1 MSYTRV
7 NVIESSMSWSKTMK
21 MFRKSVEPGLNEFK
35 KQKVIP
41 NWSLVQTGD
50 HTGPVIIEFDTKA
63 KMNQWHKGML
73 AVRKGIQADTGMQS
87 WIYHG
92 PVKASG

>member
-7 NVIESSMSWSKTMK
+7 MYFENPVSWAEGMK
-21 MFRKSVEPGLNEFK
+21 VFRKSAEPALKEF
-35 KQKVIP
+35 QKAKVLK
-41 NWSLVQTGD
+41 NYSVVQTGD
-50 HTGPVIIEFDTKA
+50 HSGMIIAEFDTKA

-73 AVRKGIQADTGMQS
+73 AVRQGIQADTGMQS
-87 WIYHG
+87 WILSG

>member
-7 NVIESSMSWSKTMK
+7 LVSESGVPYSQFLK
-21 MFRKSVEPGLNEFK
+21 MFRKSVEPGLNGFK
-35 KQKVIP
+35 KQKVVSS
-41 NWSLVQTGD
+41 WSLVQTGD
-50 HTGPVIIEFDTKA
+50 HTGLLIAEFDTKA
-63 KMNQWHKGML
+63 KMNQYLKTMA
-73 AVRKGIQADTGMQS
+73 AVREDVTADTGQQV

>member
-7 NVIESSMSWSKTMK
+7 NVIESSMSWSETMK

-35 KQKVIP
+35 KQKVIA

-50 HTGPVIIEFDTKA
+50 HTGLVIIEFDTKA
-63 KMNQWHKGML
+63 KMNQYLKKFN
-73 AVRKGIQADTGMQS
+73 AIREGIKSNTGMQV
-87 WIYHG
+87 WAYHG
-92 PVKASG
+92 QVKASG

>member
-7 NVIESSMSWSKTMK
+7 NVIEFPMSWSENMK
-21 MFRKSVEPGLNEFK
+21 LFRKSVEPGLKGLK
-35 KQKVIP
+35 KQKVIA

-50 HTGPVIIEFDTKA
+50 HTGLVIIEFDTKA
-63 KMNQWHKGML
+63 KMNQYLKKFN
-73 AVRKGIQADTGMQS
+73 AIREGIKSDTGMQV
-87 WIYHG
+87 WVYHG

>member
-7 NVIESSMSWSKTMK
+7 NVIESSMSWSETMK

-35 KQKVIP
+35 KQKVIA

-50 HTGPVIIEFDTKA
+50 HTGLVIIEFDTKA
-63 KMNQWHKGML
+63 KMNQYLKKFN
-73 AVRKGIQADTGMQS
+73 AIRQDIQADTGMQV
-87 WIYHG
+87 WVYHG